1 MPILTL
7 TTDLGTQDQYV
18 AAIKGSLLSLSPTTQ
33 IIDLT
38 HEIPSFDF
46 YKAAYILKHS
56 FYFYPEKTLHLV
68 GVNPFSS
75 QQYAYLAAQYKNHY
89 FISADSGFF
98 SALFEEAPQQLVH
111 LTGSE
116 QSALKTFSLIDIP
129 VKAAA
134 KLLNGSKL
142 TDVGEKVSTHL
153 ERSFL
158 TPYVSENAIDGYVVH
173 IDKFENVVTD
183 ISKELFYKVGKN
195 RPFTL
200 AFKKYSLSEIS
211 EHYEDV
217 IHGENAVLFNFQ
229 GFLEIGMNY
238 GKLASLT
245 HVFRGD
251 KIKIVFDD
259 TDS

>member
-18 AAIKGSLLSLSPTTQ
+18 AAIKGSVLTHSPATQ
-33 IIDLT
+33 IVDIS
-38 HEIPSFDF
+38 HNIPSYDF

-56 FYFYPEKTLHLV
+56 FYFFPEKTLHLV
-68 GVNPFSS
+68 GVNPFSTE
-75 QQYAYLAAQYKNHY
+75 QFNYLAAQYRNHF

-98 SALFEEAPQQLVH
+98 SALFDEAPQQLVR
-111 LTGSE
+111 LRGDEKNSF
-116 QSALKTFSLIDIP
+116 KTFSILEIP
-129 VKAAA
+129 VKAAT
-134 KLLNGSKL
+134 KLLNGAKL
-142 TDVGEKVSTHL
+142 GDLGEKTEKHL
-153 ERSFL
+153 EKSFL
-158 TPYVSENAIDGYVVH
+158 TPFVGENSIDGYVVH

-195 RPFTL
+195 RSFSL
-200 AFKKYSLSEIS
+200 SFKKYTLTEIS

-217 IHGENAVLFNFQ
+217 IHGEVAVFFNFQ

-238 GKLASLT
+238 GKMASLT
-245 HVFRGD
+245 HVSRGD
-251 KIKIVFDD
+251 KMKIIFDD